1 MNEFAVKKSNILT
14 QYDIDN
20 LLNRFGG
27 KTSSYI
33 EIVDVQK
40 NNQIIE
46 KYPLLSDVSRS
57 SAMFDLSMHS
67 K

>member
-57 SAMFDLSMHS
+57 CDMFDIAINT

>member
-46 KYPLLSDVSRS
+46 KYL
-57 SAMFDLSMHS
+57 
-67 K
+67 KK

>member
-1 MNEFAVKKSNILT
+1 MNVFAVKKSNILT

-57 SAMFDLSMHS
+57 SAMFDLNMIS